1 MHGGQRV
8 VPQQGVHRHHNAGR
22 AEPALAPVAVGQ
34 PLLMNIFFRLLR
46 IFQRCF
52 RGLELI

>member
-1 MHGGQRV
+1 MHGGKRV